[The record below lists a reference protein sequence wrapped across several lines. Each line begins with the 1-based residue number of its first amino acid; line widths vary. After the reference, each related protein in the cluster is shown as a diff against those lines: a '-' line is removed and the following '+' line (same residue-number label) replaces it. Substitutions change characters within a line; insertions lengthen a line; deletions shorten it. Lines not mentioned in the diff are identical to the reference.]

1 MRVGGGAAGAGRG
14 PAFYDG
20 SGSAVWAPAAP
31 ASRAVTQQATAWP
44 ARRRF
49 SAIEIQYN
57 DMIRPRRFQNQNNLF
72 LNKTAECGRAR
83 RWRGGWRWSRACP
96 SSSRPSRRPPTA
108 RRARTAVFTVNNN
121 FIILLEY
128 VVPDA
133 CALRNAVCGAG
144 AGVRARAR
152 VYCVLCVLARV
163 SRASRARRQ
172 PIECKRA
179 MMQACAI

>member
-108 RRARTAVFTVNNN
+108 RRGRLVGDREAPAVFHVFSSTCVCVCVP
-121 FIILLEY
+121 FIFSSQ
-128 VVPDA
+128 PT
-133 CALRNAVCGAG
+133 
-144 AGVRARAR
+144 
-152 VYCVLCVLARV
+152 
-163 SRASRARRQ
+163 ARRGR
-172 PIECKRA
+172 PA
-179 MMQACAI
+179 VFS